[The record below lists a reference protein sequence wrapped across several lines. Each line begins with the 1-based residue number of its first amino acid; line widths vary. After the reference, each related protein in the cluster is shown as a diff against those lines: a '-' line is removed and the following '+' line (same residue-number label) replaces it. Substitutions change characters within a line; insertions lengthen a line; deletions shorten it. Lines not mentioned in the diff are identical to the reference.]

1 MITKTRFILETKR
14 PKTRSFV
21 FAADGVSIEDAILN
35 YNASYHNDFE
45 TAKTELGH
53 KFRLLVE
60 ITSTECVAVMDM

>member
-1 MITKTRFILETKR
+1 MVSNTRFILETKR

-21 FAADGVSIEDAILN
+21 FAADGVSVEDAIQN

-53 KFRLLVE
+53 KFRVLVE
-60 ITSTECVAVMDM
+60 ITSKVCVSVMEI